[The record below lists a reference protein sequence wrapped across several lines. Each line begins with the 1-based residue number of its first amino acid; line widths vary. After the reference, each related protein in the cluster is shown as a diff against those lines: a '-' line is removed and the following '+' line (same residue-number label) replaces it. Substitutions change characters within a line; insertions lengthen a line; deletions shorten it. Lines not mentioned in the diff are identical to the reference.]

1 MKSINNKGF
10 TLIEI
15 LIAICILGFGLLATA
30 QMQAMA
36 IKGNS
41 FANKTTTAS
50 ILAQDKMEELRGSA
64 SPVSGADTKEG
75 YIRTWTVDDKTP
87 ATGLRT
93 LTISITWNN
102 CASPQVITAI
112 TRM

>member
-1 MKSINNKGF
+1 
-10 TLIEI
+10 
-15 LIAICILGFGLLATA
+15 
-30 QMQAMA
+30 MQAMA

-50 ILAQDKMEELRGSA
+50 TLAQDKMEELRGLA
-64 SPVSGADTKEG
+64 PPVSGADTKEG
-75 YIRTWTVDDKTP
+75 YTRTWTVDDTP

-102 CASPQVITAI
+102 CASPQVITTMI
-112 TRM
+112 RM

>member
-1 MKSINNKGF
+1 MALKDNKGF

-30 QMQAMA
+30 QMQAVA

-50 ILAQDKMEELRGSA
+50 TLAQYKMEELRGSA

>member
-36 IKGNS
+36 IKGNA
-41 FANKTTTAS
+41 FANKTTMGST
-50 ILAQDKMEELRGSA
+50 LAQNKMEELRGLA
-64 SPVSGADTKEG
+64 SPVSGADTEEG
-75 YIRTWTVDDKTP
+75 YTRTWTVIDNTP
-87 ATGLRT
+87 ATDLRT
-93 LTISITWNN
+93 LTIRVTWKN